1 MEKNKVTAIIPAR
14 SGSKGI
20 RNKNLKKI
28 NGQSL
33 VQIALKNAC
42 SAKEINE
49 VYLSS
54 DSKKILVQAKKFL
67 GVKIHKR
74 DKKSASDSASSKDVL
89 KSFLKLKNF
98 QNKILIYIQPSSPLK
113 NSEHLNRSIK
123 IFKKYKMNTLISC
136 YKADNNLNEK
146 IFKSFVKEKKN
157 IKPLFK
163 KNSLYSNRQ
172 GLKKIL
178 IPNGAFFIFR
188 ISKQFFKNYINFK
201 NSIGYIMKKNDA
213 IDINDYDDF
222 KKVKKFFRK
231 NT

>member
-20 RNKNLKKI
+20 RNKNLQKI

-113 NSEHLNRSIK
+113 NFDHLNKSIK
-123 IFKKYKMNTLISC
+123 IFKKYKINTLISC
-136 YKADNNLNEK
+136 YKADNDLNEK
-146 IFKSFVKEKKN
+146 IFKSFIKEKKN
-157 IKPLFK
+157 IKPLYK
-163 KNSLYSNRQ
+163 KNSLYTNRQ
-172 GLKKIL
+172 NLKEIL

-188 ISKQFFKNYINFK
+188 ISKQFLKNYINFK
-201 NSIGYIMKKNDA
+201 NSFGYIMKKRDA
-213 IDINDYDDF
+213 IDINNYDDF

-231 NT
+231 KT